1 MLALALALALEVV
14 SRLARQH
21 LSICTPAIYE
31 TDEGSTT
38 KHRSHGWAH
47 SRLLRL
53 ERVPSSVDAL
63 VVAFE
68 DGYHLLMRLWLP
80 LRMVTI

>member
-1 MLALALALALEVV
+1 MCLHTMLALALALEVV

-38 KHRSHGWAH
+38 KHRPHCWAH

-63 VVAFE
+63 EVAALVGPKLTHFQS
-68 DGYHLLMRLWLP
+68 
-80 LRMVTI
+80 